1 MLANKRSIFMT
12 QLPESVRRQLA
23 EAPDLAG
30 RFSAKRSFAE
40 HSSADMLAAFAENR
54 LDRQER
60 AELLEHL
67 SICADCRQIM
77 WHVLPELQAQPDM
90 TQAVPV
96 RSASAHASWFHSP
109 ALRLSAVAACV
120 IVVGSAVML
129 LHNMQRKPMAA
140 EQRPAVFEKTMQ
152 PNAAPPSE
160 AANRQ
165 PVPGSA
171 AVAVMLQPSRPDQTD
186 HTPQTVANVPARAQ
200 AQPAMNVPMH
210 ANAFTGTTATNVNA
224 EIAGKIFPRWI
235 LTSDGLLQ
243 RSLDAGKSWQPI
255 AIPGNSSTLHA
266 IAAHGPHVWVGGAA
280 GVLYHS
286 SDAGKDWLQVKPN
299 VGGQTL
305 ADDVIGIEFSS
316 IQAGRLITNRQETWI
331 TADGGNTWQKK

>member
-1 MLANKRSIFMT
+1 MT
-12 QLPESVRRQLA
+12 QLPKSVRRQLA

-30 RFSAKRSFAE
+30 RFSAKHSSAD
-40 HSSADMLAAFAENR
+40 HSSADMLSAFAENR
-54 LDRQER
+54 LNRQQR

-67 SICADCRQIM
+67 SVCADCRQVV
-77 WHVLPELQAQPDM
+77 WHVLPELQAEMVQPSL
-90 TQAVPV
+90 V
-96 RSASAHASWFHSP
+96 RSASADASWFHSP
-109 ALRLSAVAACV
+109 ALRWSAVAACV

-129 LHNMQRKPMAA
+129 QHNMQRKPIAA

-160 AANRQ
+160 AANPQ
-165 PVPGSA
+165 PASGSA
-171 AVAVMLQPSRPDQTD
+171 AVGVMLQPSRPDQTD
-186 HTPQTVANVPARAQ
+186 HTPQTAANVPARAL

-210 ANAFTGTTATNVNA
+210 ANAFTGTTAANYNVNA
-224 EIAGKIFPRWI
+224 EIAGKILPRWT

-266 IAAHGPHVWVGGAA
+266 IAAHGPHVWVGGAG

-299 VGGQTL
+299 VDGQTL

-316 IQAGRLITNRQETWI
+316 IQAGKLITNRQETWI

>member
-1 MLANKRSIFMT
+1 MT
-12 QLPESVRRQLA
+12 QLPKSVRRQLA
-23 EAPDLAG
+23 EAPDLEG
-30 RFSAKRSFAE
+30 RFSAKHSSSGRSSAD

-54 LDRQER
+54 LGRQER

-67 SICADCRQIM
+67 AACADCRQVV

-90 TQAVPV
+90 AQAVPV
-96 RSASAHASWFHSP
+96 RSASAHASWFRSP
-109 ALRLSAVAACV
+109 ALRWSAVAACV

-129 LHNMQRKPMAA
+129 QHNMQRKPMAA

-152 PNAAPPSE
+152 PNAGPPSE

-165 PVPGSA
+165 PASGSA

-186 HTPQTVANVPARAQ
+186 HTPRTTANVPARAQ

-210 ANAFTGTTATNVNA
+210 ANAFTGTTATNYNVNA
-224 EIAGKIFPRWI
+224 EIAGKIFPRWT

-266 IAAHGPHVWVGGAA
+266 IAAHGPHVWVGGAG

-299 VGGQTL
+299 VDGQTL